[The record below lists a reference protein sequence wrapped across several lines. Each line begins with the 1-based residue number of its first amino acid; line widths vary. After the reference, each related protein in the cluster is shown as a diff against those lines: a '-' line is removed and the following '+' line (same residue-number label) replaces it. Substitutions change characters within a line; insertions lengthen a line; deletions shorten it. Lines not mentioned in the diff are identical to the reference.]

1 MAPTADNHNKSVVEG
16 MPEEADLDPT
26 SAEVSVVRFPPE
38 SIRLDTYNGITLDLG
53 NITSLAN
60 NDVHDVLVTD
70 AATFESALKDAL
82 IIWNAEERKGIW
94 IRVPTNLS
102 HVIPACTNLGFD
114 FQFAEKGQLVL
125 TKWLPTDG
133 ESRLPNG
140 PTHQVGIGGL
150 IFHPVTGKMLVVQEK
165 SGPAAVRNLWKMPTG
180 LTDPGEDIAD
190 AAVRELKEET
200 GLECVFDRI
209 VCFRQSHGGLFN
221 RSDMFFVCLLKLG
234 PVHMAQLEQ
243 GKEVPLA
250 PQEEEIKE
258 AAWVEKEAYANQ
270 ELWIDSP
277 LYKEMNRAMFL
288 AAENSISDT
297 IADTADTS
305 LLASTSK
312 RVGGFVGK
320 KLP

>member
-1 MAPTADNHNKSVVEG
+1 
-16 MPEEADLDPT
+16 
-26 SAEVSVVRFPPE
+26 
-38 SIRLDTYNGITLDLG
+38 
-53 NITSLAN
+53 
-60 NDVHDVLVTD
+60 
-70 AATFESALKDAL
+70 
-82 IIWNAEERKGIW
+82 
-94 IRVPTNLS
+94 
-102 HVIPACTNLGFD
+102 
-114 FQFAEKGQLVL
+114 
-125 TKWLPTDG
+125 
-133 ESRLPNG
+133 
-140 PTHQVGIGGL
+140 
-150 IFHPVTGKMLVVQEK
+150 
-165 SGPAAVRNLWKMPTG
+165 MPTG

-277 LYKEMNRAMFL
+277 LYKEMNRAMFQ
-288 AAENSISDT
+288 AAAAAGNSIPDT
-297 IADTADTS
+297 IADTTDTS
-305 LLASTSK
+305 LLASTGRSK

-320 KLP
+320 KLPVGFRPGTNTIYVSNL